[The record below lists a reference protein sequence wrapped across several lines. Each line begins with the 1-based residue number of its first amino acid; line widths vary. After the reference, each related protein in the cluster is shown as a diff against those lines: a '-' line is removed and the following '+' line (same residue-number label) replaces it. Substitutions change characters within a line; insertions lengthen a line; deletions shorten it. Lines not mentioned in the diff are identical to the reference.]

1 MSRKLGRQLAGPL
14 RRLRAKLNA
23 AQKRRRMLLPK
34 RPGRAPGKSKIKR
47 KRRHLHRPSRSPN
60 RGVRS
65 KGHISVLLYSPIKCE
80 TARLEA
86 ARKQDGRAHQRKR
99 AMYSDPNHPERQ
111 QKEPHKWIKHQ
122 RDERHRPA
130 KHKQHT
136 PEEESYHRSSRAL
149 SDIKYVCLRARV
161 PAIYAAKCFLRNSSV
176 RAFASCQTG
185 PSKPWP
191 APG

>member
-1 MSRKLGRQLAGPL
+1 MKRKLGRQLVGPL

-65 KGHISVLLYSPIKCE
+65 KGNIRVLLYSPIKCE

-86 ARKQDGRAHQRKR
+86 ARETGWPRAHQRKR

-149 SDIKYVCLRARV
+149 ILNTFVCEQE
-161 PAIYAAKCFLRNSSV
+161 FLQSTLPNV
-176 RAFASCQTG
+176 F
-185 PSKPWP
+185 
-191 APG
+191 

>member
-1 MSRKLGRQLAGPL
+1 
-14 RRLRAKLNA
+14 
-23 AQKRRRMLLPK
+23 
-34 RPGRAPGKSKIKR
+34 
-47 KRRHLHRPSRSPN
+47 
-60 RGVRS
+60 
-65 KGHISVLLYSPIKCE
+65 
-80 TARLEA
+80 
-86 ARKQDGRAHQRKR
+86 
-99 AMYSDPNHPERQ
+99 MYSDPNHPERQ

-161 PAIYAAKCFLRNSSV
+161 PAIYAVKCFLRNSSV

-191 APG
+191 APGEISIAKGIGFFTKTRCHGYSSSSGTVGSAPYSRTSS

>member
-1 MSRKLGRQLAGPL
+1 
-14 RRLRAKLNA
+14 
-23 AQKRRRMLLPK
+23 
-34 RPGRAPGKSKIKR
+34 
-47 KRRHLHRPSRSPN
+47 
-60 RGVRS
+60 
-65 KGHISVLLYSPIKCE
+65 
-80 TARLEA
+80 
-86 ARKQDGRAHQRKR
+86 
-99 AMYSDPNHPERQ
+99 MYSDPNHPERQ
-111 QKEPHKWIKHQ
+111 QEEPHKWIKHQ

-191 APG
+191 AQDRKSTRLNSSHSQISYAVFCLKKKKNKEHEAKFLSYCNCSPYSVYDLD